1 MMRAVGQSGTPARS
15 WSLPT
20 LPPLAA
26 AGVGVALAARGTNA
40 SAEVADVVL
49 TADRVDGLA
58 DAGLIAR
65 RSNRIARR
73 AAVGMTLSWA
83 AMIPAATGLLSPT
96 AVARG

>member
-1 MMRAVGQSGTPARS
+1 MVGDGVNDAPRARGRRRGSG
-15 WSLPT
+15 
-20 LPPLAA
+20 
-26 AGVGVALAARGTNA
+26 VAARGTTA